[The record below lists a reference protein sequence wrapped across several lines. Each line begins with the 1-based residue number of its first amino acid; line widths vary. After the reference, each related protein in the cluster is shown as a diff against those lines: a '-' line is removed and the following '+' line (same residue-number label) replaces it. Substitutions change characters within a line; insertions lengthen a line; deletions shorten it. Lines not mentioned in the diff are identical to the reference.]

1 MTSPGC
7 DCPGPD
13 AQIRTPMAKA
23 LLAILDG
30 YGISDDDSVSAIKA
44 AKTPFFD
51 SLLEKYPNSTLSA
64 SGLDVGLPE
73 GQFGNSEVGHLNI
86 GAGRIVWQELTR
98 VNKDIKEGGFFKNEA
113 LLAAADQAR
122 RAGKV
127 HIMGLFSDGGVHS
140 HNEHVYALLR
150 FFKDQGIDNIYVH
163 AFTDGRDTSPHGGA
177 RYVTEFRERADEIGA
192 GKLASIVGRYYAMDR
207 DRRWERTQLA
217 YDLLVRGKGR
227 KATDPLDA
235 VKASYEEGVT
245 DEFINPVLLD
255 ESPASRLQKGDPVIF
270 YNIRGDRARQIT
282 SALTDQEFDG
292 FEVEKDLDLHYVCFT
307 QYDKRYTNVQVAYPP
322 LSLVNTLG
330 EVVSEQGLKQLR
342 IAETEKY
349 PHVTYFFNGGVE
361 EPNEGEDRKL
371 IPSPKV
377 PTYDHQPEMSA
388 PELTEELVKLL
399 ESGTYDMIILNYANP
414 DMVGHTGDFDATVKA
429 VETVDQCMKQ
439 VVEAANNSGYKTI
452 VIADHGNADRM
463 KEIDGSAHTAHTTAR
478 VPFIVI
484 NEPDVTSTQDGILA
498 DVAPSLL
505 KLMDLPQPEEMTG
518 KALF

>member
-1 MTSPGC
+1 
-7 DCPGPD
+7 
-13 AQIRTPMAKA
+13 MAKA

-30 YGISDDDSVSAIKA
+30 YGITEDESVSAITA
-44 AKTPFFD
+44 ANTPFID
-51 SLLEKYPNSTLSA
+51 SLFEKYPHSTLSA
-64 SGLDVGLPE
+64 SGLEVGLPE

-98 VNKDIKEGGFFKNEA
+98 VNKDIEDGGFFNNEA
-113 LLAAADQAR
+113 LLAAAKQAR
-122 RAGKV
+122 KAGKV
-127 HIMGLFSDGGVHS
+127 HVMGLFSDGGVHS
-140 HNEHVYALLR
+140 HNNHLFALLR
-150 FFKDQGIDNIYVH
+150 FFKDQGIDDIYVH
-163 AFTDGRDTSPHGGA
+163 AFMDGRDTSPHGGA
-177 RYVTEFRERADEIGA
+177 RYVTEFQERAAETGA

-217 YDLLVRGKGR
+217 YDLLAKGEGR
-227 KATDPLDA
+227 AATDPLDA

-245 DEFINPVLLD
+245 DEFIKPILLD

-282 SALTDQEFDG
+282 SALTDPDFDG
-292 FEVEKDLDLHYVCFT
+292 FETEKDLNLHYVCFT
-307 QYDKRYTNVQVAYPP
+307 QYDKRFTNVEVAYPP

-330 EVVSEQGLKQLR
+330 EVVAKRGLKQLR

-361 EPNEGEDRKL
+361 DPNEGEDRKL

-388 PELTEELVKLL
+388 PELTDELVKLIRQDV
-399 ESGTYDMIILNYANP
+399 YDMIILNYANP
-414 DMVGHTGDFDATVKA
+414 DMVGHTGDFDAAVKA
-429 VETVDQCMKQ
+429 VETVDQCMKR
-439 VVEAANNSGYKTI
+439 VIEAANEQGYKTI

-478 VPFIVI
+478 VPFIVV
-484 NEPDVTSTQDGILA
+484 NAPEASKTEDGILA

-505 KLMDLPQPEEMTG
+505 RLMEIEQPEEMTG

>member
-1 MTSPGC
+1 
-7 DCPGPD
+7 
-13 AQIRTPMAKA
+13 MAKA

-30 YGISDDDSVSAIKA
+30 YGITEEESISAIKA
-44 AKTPFFD
+44 AKTPFID
-51 SLLEKYPNSTLSA
+51 SLLEKNPNSTLSA

-98 VNKDIKEGGFFKNEA
+98 VNKDIKEGGFFRNQK
-113 LLAAADQAR
+113 LLAAAEQAKK
-122 RAGKV
+122 AGKV

-140 HNEHVYALLR
+140 HNEHVFALLR
-150 FFKDQGIDNIYVH
+150 FFRDQGIENVYVH
-163 AFTDGRDTSPHGGA
+163 AFMDGRDTSPHGGA
-177 RYVTEFRERADEIGA
+177 RYVTEFMERASETGV

-217 YDLLVRGKGR
+217 YDLLVHGKGS
-227 KATDPLDA
+227 KASDPLEA

-245 DEFINPVLLD
+245 DEFIKPILLD

-282 SALTDQEFDG
+282 SALTDPNFDG
-292 FEVEKDLDLHYVCFT
+292 FKAEKDLGLHYVCFT
-307 QYDKRYTNVQVAYPP
+307 QYDKRYTNVHVAYPP
-322 LSLVNTLG
+322 ISMDNTLG
-330 EVVSEQGLKQLR
+330 EVVAAQGLKQLR

-361 EPNEGEDRKL
+361 EPNHGEERVMV
-371 IPSPKV
+371 PSPKV

-388 PELTEELVKLL
+388 PELTDKLVMLIDG
-399 ESGTYDMIILNYANP
+399 GTFDMIILNYANP
-414 DMVGHTGDFDATVKA
+414 DMVGHTGDFEATVKA
-429 VETVDQCMKQ
+429 VETVDQCLKR
-439 VVEAANNSGYKTI
+439 VIEAANAKGYKTI

-463 KEIDGSAHTAHTTAR
+463 KEADGSPHTAHTTAR
-478 VPFIVI
+478 VPFIVV
-484 NEPDVTSTQDGILA
+484 NEPGVTSTRDGILA

-505 KLMDLPQPEEMTG
+505 KLMGVSQPEEMTG
-518 KALF
+518 KPLF

>member
-1 MTSPGC
+1 
-7 DCPGPD
+7 
-13 AQIRTPMAKA
+13 MAKA

-30 YGISDDDSVSAIKA
+30 YGLSEDDSVSAISH
-44 AKTPFFD
+44 AKTPFID
-51 SLLEKYPNSTLSA
+51 SLFDTCPHSSLSA
-64 SGLDVGLPE
+64 SGMDVGLPD

-98 VNKDIKEGGFFKNEA
+98 VNKDISDGGFFKNET
-113 LLAAADQAR
+113 LLAAADQAQKT
-122 RAGKV
+122 GKV

-140 HNEHVYALLR
+140 HNDHVYALLT
-150 FFKDQGIDNIYVH
+150 FFRDNGIEHVYVH

-177 RYVTEFRERADEIGA
+177 RYVAEFQKRAAEIGV

-207 DRRWERTQLA
+207 DRRWKRTRLA

-227 KATDPLDA
+227 QASDPLEG

-245 DEFINPVLLD
+245 DEFIKPILLD
-255 ESPASRLQKGDPVIF
+255 DSPASRLQKGDPVIF

-282 SALTDQEFDG
+282 SALTDPSFDG
-292 FEVEKDLDLHYVCFT
+292 FEVEKNLDLHYVSFT
-307 QYDKRYTNVQVAYPP
+307 QYDKRYTNVHVAYPP
-322 LSLVNTLG
+322 VSMVNTLG
-330 EVVSEQGLKQLR
+330 EVIASRGLRQLR

-361 EPNEGEDRKL
+361 EPNKGEDRKL

-388 PELTEELVKLL
+388 PELTDELVKLIQQD
-399 ESGTYDMIILNYANP
+399 SYDLIILNYANP

-429 VETVDQCMKQ
+429 VETVDACLKR
-439 VVEAANNSGYKTI
+439 VIEAANEQGYKTI
-452 VIADHGNADRM
+452 VIADHGNADKM
-463 KEIDGSAHTAHTTAR
+463 KEADGSPHTAHTTAR
-478 VPFIVI
+478 VPFIVV
-484 NEPDVTSTQDGILA
+484 NETAASQVDDGILA
-498 DVAPSLL
+498 DIAPSLL
-505 KLMDLPQPEEMTG
+505 KMMEIPQPEEMTG

>member
-1 MTSPGC
+1 
-7 DCPGPD
+7 
-13 AQIRTPMAKA
+13 MAKA

-30 YGISDDDSVSAIKA
+30 YGITEDESVSAITA
-44 AKTPFFD
+44 ANTPFID
-51 SLLEKYPNSTLSA
+51 SLFEKYPHSTLSA
-64 SGLDVGLPE
+64 SGLEVGLPE

-98 VNKDIKEGGFFKNEA
+98 VNKDIEDGGFFNNEA
-113 LLAAADQAR
+113 LLAAAKQAR
-122 RAGKV
+122 KAGKV
-127 HIMGLFSDGGVHS
+127 HVMGLFSDGGVHS
-140 HNEHVYALLR
+140 HNNHLFALLR
-150 FFKDQGIDNIYVH
+150 FFKDQGIDDIYVH
-163 AFTDGRDTSPHGGA
+163 AFMDGRDTSPHGGA
-177 RYVTEFRERADEIGA
+177 RYVTEFQERAAETGA

-217 YDLLVRGKGR
+217 YDLLAKGEGR
-227 KATDPLDA
+227 AATDPLDA

-245 DEFINPVLLD
+245 DEFIKPILLD

-282 SALTDQEFDG
+282 SALTDPDFDG
-292 FEVEKDLDLHYVCFT
+292 FETEKDLNLHYVCFT
-307 QYDKRYTNVQVAYPP
+307 QYDKRFTNVEVAYPP

-330 EVVSEQGLKQLR
+330 EVVAKRGLKQLR

-361 EPNEGEDRKL
+361 DPNEGEDRKL

-377 PTYDHQPEMSA
+377 PTYDHHPEMSA
-388 PELTEELVKLL
+388 PELTDELVKLIRQDV
-399 ESGTYDMIILNYANP
+399 YDMIILNYANP
-414 DMVGHTGDFDATVKA
+414 DMVGHTGDFDAAVKA
-429 VETVDQCMKQ
+429 VETVDQCMKR
-439 VVEAANNSGYKTI
+439 VIEAANEQGYKTI

-478 VPFIVI
+478 VPFIVV
-484 NEPDVTSTQDGILA
+484 NAPEASKTEDGILA

-505 KLMDLPQPEEMTG
+505 RLMEIEQPEEMTG